1 MSNEDKCSCCGSKI
15 KNDCL
20 GGADYD
26 CGASTIDGVYRKTC
40 PKAHGIAIKCGV
52 KIDKARAILQTPNK
66 YFEEMETDLYEL
78 FGL

>member
-1 MSNEDKCSCCGSKI
+1 MDKENIRMNDKDRCPVCGSEEERPKH
-15 KNDCL
+15 
-20 GGADYD
+20 YD
-26 CGASTIDGVYRKTC
+26 SIWCCSDVVE
-40 PKAHGIAIKCGV
+40 IAIERGE